1 MAKWKVAGINFDHF
15 HMGDLLRE
23 VANHPNAEI
32 VGICDAQPERMQGA
46 IQNFAIP
53 QDRVF
58 TDPEKCL
65 AATKPDLVILCP
77 ATGDHAAYVERVAP
91 SGVNML
97 LEKPFA
103 ASIAEADRMIAA
115 AKASGKL
122 LAVNW
127 PLAWYPPHITTKRM
141 IDDEK
146 ESSRDQATG

>member
-1 MAKWKVAGINFDHF
+1 
-15 HMGDLLRE
+15 
-23 VANHPNAEI
+23 
-32 VGICDAQPERMQGA
+32 MQGA

-77 ATGDHAAYVERVAP
+77 ATADHAAYVERVAP
-91 SGVNML
+91 FGVNML

-122 LAVNW
+122 LASE
-127 PLAWYPPHITTKRM
+127 LAARLVSAAHHHQAHDRRG
-141 IDDEK
+141 
-146 ESSRDQATG
+146 RDRRGYRGAFL